1 MCTAFLKTPAAL
13 FLSACVDLTNKKPS
27 RWTSMSSE
35 PRKCLLGQGLWL
47 QLPAAYAVCC
57 CGLLRAWLCKYEG
70 KLWYRAAQYKRG
82 KSKNFQLRFGL
93 VIKLQLFWCSWM
105 CVCAMFSRDWKG
117 CGGLFPVSKQSQ
129 SISQWFIYFHKNTFF
144 GTCWCMRFQAAP
156 KRDLSRH
163 SLTDAEWIYYGEIL
177 LLLPERICNCDTFSI
192 KAIRSA
198 S

>member
-1 MCTAFLKTPAAL
+1 MCTAFLKTPAGL

-27 RWTSMSSE
+27 RRTWTSSE
-35 PRKCLLGQGLWL
+35 PHKCLLGQRLWL
-47 QLPAAYAVCC
+47 RSPTAYACAV
-57 CGLLRAWLCKYEG
+57 AVHSLCKY
-70 KLWYRAAQYKRG
+70 RAMQYKRG
-82 KSKNFQLRFGL
+82 KSKNFQLRFGP

-144 GTCWCMRFQAAP
+144 GTCWCMCFQAVP
-156 KRDLSRH
+156 KRELSQH
-163 SLTDAEWIYYGEIL
+163 SLADAGWIYCGEIL
-177 LLLPERICNCDTFSI
+177 LLLPVRNCNCDMFSI